1 MLPIHVQFIFYGH
14 TLMNLPEFM
23 ICGKFWVDFP
33 QLEQKMRILKSF
45 YNENYTQ
52 NYRHESK

>member
-1 MLPIHVQFIFYGH
+1 MPIHVHFIFYGH
-14 TLMNLPEFM
+14 TLMYLPGFM

-33 QLEQKMRILKSF
+33 QLEQKMRILKSS